1 MPWDLQSESASGT
14 GGLAQT
20 SPLSG
25 SSSWSLSPRDRGN
38 QKTLRIMFGA
48 CRTNMASGTTTGDRS
63 IGVTDLAPVIDHFSK
78 FPAASSPPTDSRRA
92 SRRGHHDEVPDMTH
106 HPTQSSAADEAPGPT
121 ATGGSYPEP
130 TPPVAGQRPHS
141 ATHHG
146 VAIEDPWHWLRDP
159 GYPTVDDAEVLAY
172 LTAENEYFEAVMSP
186 HRELID
192 TIFEE
197 IKGRQQPDLSSVPWK
212 RGNWYY
218 QWSFQEGGQYRV
230 WRRWPSDSP
239 GGRETPPIDA
249 IAILDEPALAEDHE
263 YFRLGSMSVSN
274 SGSLL
279 AYSTD
284 TDGSERYRMA
294 VKDLDTEEMRQDEIE
309 GTMGGAVWAADDASF
324 FYAVVD
330 ENWRPW
336 QVRRHIL
343 GQPAA
348 QDSVVYE
355 ETDPGF
361 FVGLSAT
368 TSREYTIIAA
378 GDHVTS
384 EVRLVPASAPESTPF
399 LVAPRR
405 TGHEYS
411 VDHQGDR
418 FVIRTNDR
426 HKNTRLAT
434 APPDDPTEGAWTPLV
449 EPSDSHYIRAF
460 KTFRDFIAVE
470 ERIDGLD
477 HMRLMDGAGESVY
490 VPFPESAYSVGLDT
504 NPEFQTGT
512 LRLEYTSMVTPTT
525 VFDYHVGDG
534 NLEVRKVQ
542 QIPSGYNASEYVT
555 ERALATARDGAQVPV
570 SLVRRRETPVDG
582 TAPLYLYGYGA
593 YGFAFP
599 PSFSTTRLSL
609 LDRGFIFAIAHIRG
623 GDDLGY
629 HWYEAG
635 KLDRRTNTFNDFV
648 DVALDLVERGYGS
661 KGRIAI
667 AGGSAGG
674 QLMGAVVNQAPEL
687 WGAVAAHVPFVDA
700 LNTMLD
706 DTLPLTPIEWPEWG
720 NPIEDKD
727 AFDYIRSYSPYDQLE
742 PRDYPPML
750 VTAGLN
756 DPRVTYWE
764 PAKYVA
770 KLRALKTDDNRL
782 LLKTNMGAG
791 HGGRSGRFDRLYEV
805 AEEYAF
811 MLASMGLVE

>member
-1 MPWDLQSESASGT
+1 
-14 GGLAQT
+14 
-20 SPLSG
+20 
-25 SSSWSLSPRDRGN
+25 
-38 QKTLRIMFGA
+38 
-48 CRTNMASGTTTGDRS
+48 
-63 IGVTDLAPVIDHFSK
+63 
-78 FPAASSPPTDSRRA
+78 
-92 SRRGHHDEVPDMTH
+92 MTH
-106 HPTQSSAADEAPGPT
+106 QPTPSAAGSDAPGLSKT
-121 ATGGSYPEP
+121 AGPDTGP
-130 TPPVAGQRPHS
+130 TPPVASQRQHS
-141 ATHHG
+141 FTHHG
-146 VAIEDPWHWLRDP
+146 VTIEDPWHWLRDP
-159 GYPTVDDAEVLAY
+159 GYPTVNDADVLAY
-172 LTAENEYFEAVMSP
+172 LVAENEYFEAEMSP
-186 HRELID
+186 HKELID

-197 IKGRQQPDLSSVPWK
+197 IKARQQPDLSSVPWK
-212 RGNWYY
+212 RGDWYY
-218 QWSFQEGGQYRV
+218 QWSYQEGSQYRV
-230 WRRWPSDSP
+230 WLRWPA
-239 GGRETPPIDA
+239 GGPNAREIATADA
-249 IAILDEPALAEDHE
+249 HTILDEPALAKDYE

-274 SGSLL
+274 GGSLL

-284 TDGSERYRMA
+284 TDGSERYKIVVR
-294 VKDLDTEEMRQDEIE
+294 DLDTGEMREDEIE
-309 GTMGGAVWAADDASF
+309 GAIGSAVWAADDASF
-324 FYAVVD
+324 FYTVVD

-336 QVRRHIL
+336 QIRRHTL
-343 GQPAA
+343 GQPAER
-348 QDSVVYE
+348 DSIVYE

-361 FVGLSAT
+361 FVGLSIT
-368 TSREYTIIAA
+368 TSREYILIGA

-384 EVRLVPASAPESTPF
+384 EVRLIPASDPGSGSI
-399 LVAPRR
+399 LVSPRR

-418 FVIRTNDR
+418 FVIRTNDT
-426 HKNTRLAT
+426 HKNSRLAT
-434 APPDDPTEGAWTPLV
+434 APADDPGEGAWTPLV
-449 EPSDSHYIRAF
+449 DPSDSHYIRSFEAF
-460 KTFRDFIAVE
+460 KDFIAVE

-477 HMRLMDGAGESVY
+477 QIRLIDRAGESTY
-490 VPFPESAYSVGLDT
+490 IPFPESTYTVHVDT
-504 NPEFQTGT
+504 NPEFETDT

-525 VFDYHVGDG
+525 VFDYHVDTDE
-534 NLEVRKVQ
+534 LEVRKVQ
-542 QIPSGYNASEYVT
+542 QVPSGYDSSEYVT
-555 ERALATARDGAQVPV
+555 DRVLATVRDGVQVPV
-570 SLVRRRETPVDG
+570 SIVRRRETPVDG

-593 YGFAFP
+593 YGYAIP

-635 KLDRRTNTFNDFV
+635 KLDQRANTFNDFV
-648 DVALDLVERGYGS
+648 DVARHLIEQGYVTE
-661 KGRIAI
+661 GRIAI

-720 NPIEDKD
+720 NPIEDQA
-727 AFDYIRSYSPYDQLE
+727 AFECIRSYSPYDQLT
-742 PRDYPPML
+742 PRDYPPIL

-770 KLRALKTDDNRL
+770 KLRTLKTDGNLL

-791 HGGRSGRFDRLYEV
+791 HGGRSGRYDRLYEV

-811 MLASMGLVE
+811 MLANMGLTENIQSDDS